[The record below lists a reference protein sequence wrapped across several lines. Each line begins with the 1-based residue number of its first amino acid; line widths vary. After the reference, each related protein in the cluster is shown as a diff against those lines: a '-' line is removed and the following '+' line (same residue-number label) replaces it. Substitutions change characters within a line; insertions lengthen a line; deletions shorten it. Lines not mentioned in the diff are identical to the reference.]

1 MRVSLGSSSPL
12 VATLDRAG
20 RTVAL
25 AVPPTAT
32 IEAASGATHTGGEC
46 AGWPDIPNA
55 WHFELDATHTADL
68 DTLVVRFA
76 GTADSVDVAK
86 YIGVEVVS
94 STMFTIGDLRSMPDL
109 DNEQRYSHLTLTAAL
124 DWIEA
129 LIETTVETSFCE
141 RRYQET
147 RAIKGCTVAPFKAYP
162 SQLFGLTFNGEAVDP
177 AAWELDR
184 SGVLT
189 APSPFFGSLT
199 IDYSAGFSTHAP
211 ADLADAA
218 LQAARAKVLSRGQ
231 SGMPDR
237 TRSISNEF
245 GSTSFAIAGP
255 NQPTGYPEVD
265 AILMKW
271 RDLVRLPGL
280 A

>member
-25 AVPPTAT
+25 DVPATAT

-109 DNEQRYSHLTLTAAL
+109 DNEQR
-124 DWIEA
+124 
-129 LIETTVETSFCE
+129 
-141 RRYQET
+141 
-147 RAIKGCTVAPFKAYP
+147 
-162 SQLFGLTFNGEAVDP
+162 
-177 AAWELDR
+177 
-184 SGVLT
+184 
-189 APSPFFGSLT
+189 
-199 IDYSAGFSTHAP
+199 
-211 ADLADAA
+211 
-218 LQAARAKVLSRGQ
+218 
-231 SGMPDR
+231 
-237 TRSISNEF
+237 
-245 GSTSFAIAGP
+245 
-255 NQPTGYPEVD
+255 
-265 AILMKW
+265 
-271 RDLVRLPGL
+271 
-280 A
+280 